1 MDKSHYLRRTGDPG
15 GQPRHQRRPNHER
28 AAHKPPFEDPH
39 HFEDYY
45 FSKDGLYFE
54 YPLAKIAHF
63 RTSHTS
69 KERRTLRKTG
79 AQFGVTANGVRRE
92 SPAEN
97 RLPVNATHLFGSPRV
112 ISPKHQPGRA
122 ITKNV
127 AKKGSFVEPR
137 KRGPL
142 HHRADGSGSSARVAT
157 TATARSG

>member
-63 RTSHTS
+63 RTLHTS
-69 KERRTLRKTG
+69 KDRRSVWRDREWRSPGVARGKSASGQRDAFVWVAPSNQPKTSAG
-79 AQFGVTANGVRRE
+79 KSDYE
-92 SPAEN
+92 
-97 RLPVNATHLFGSPRV
+97 
-112 ISPKHQPGRA
+112 
-122 ITKNV
+122 
-127 AKKGSFVEPR
+127 
-137 KRGPL
+137 KRGEKRQL
-142 HHRADGSGSSARVAT
+142 RGTAEARATSSSCGRQ
-157 TATARSG
+157 R